1 MFELGTGRIEFFL
14 KQINCA
20 VNILVWYRST
30 KVGSGCTRNSSWP
43 CCFTCALRFETEVLL
58 HDDTNAD
65 ESHQQRSDGSKV
77 FAEVKS
83 RWLIVPAER
92 PQGVESKTTE
102 KVLRPP

>member
-1 MFELGTGRIEFFL
+1 
-14 KQINCA
+14 
-20 VNILVWYRST
+20 
-30 KVGSGCTRNSSWP
+30 
-43 CCFTCALRFETEVLL
+43 L

-92 PQGVESKTTE
+92 PQGVESQTTE